1 MAFDLR
7 IVLPNRPGAAA
18 QLFEALADD
27 GINIEGACGDLR
39 PGERWGYI
47 HVLVDDEG
55 RASEIVEEA
64 GFEVT
69 DRHEVDLI
77 QIENK
82 PGAMAQ
88 TIRGL
93 ADTQTNIDV
102 LYVAAGDRLVI
113 GTEDRRPKR
122 PGVKLIDVREPHARK

>member
-39 PGERWGYI
+39 PGERWGYV
-47 HVLVDDEG
+47 HVLVDDER
-55 RASEIVEEA
+55 RASEIVEKA

-69 DRHEVDLI
+69 DLHEVDLI

-82 PGAMAQ
+82 PGAMAK

-102 LYVAAGDRLVI
+102 LYFAAGDRLVI
-113 GTEDRRPKR
+113 GTEDKRPKR
-122 PGVKLIDVREPHARK
+122 PGVKVIDIRDPRARK